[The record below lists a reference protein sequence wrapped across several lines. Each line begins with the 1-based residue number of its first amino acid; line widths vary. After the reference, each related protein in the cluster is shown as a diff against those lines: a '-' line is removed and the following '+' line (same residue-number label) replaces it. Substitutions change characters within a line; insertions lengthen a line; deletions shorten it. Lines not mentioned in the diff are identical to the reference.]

1 MSVIDTILSK
11 SIVEYVSDA
20 QACSDGTYRCKCFLH
35 GGDNPSSLVFFP
47 DTNRF
52 YCFACGAH
60 GNIIN
65 LVMERDG
72 CTFDAAVHTLCDDFG
87 LTIGDSDDYKEHC
100 SITQKNAA
108 WVRRMQQE
116 LPAVTAYLHKRGL
129 SDETIAAYG
138 LGYSPKLKALSIP
151 MYDAWKRPVAFLYR
165 FFDRKPKYKN
175 SKNVKGLFTKGE
187 FLFGLP
193 QAQKN
198 LRTTKTLMLA
208 EGSFDCMSAVQQG
221 LCCVAYCGISVT
233 RKHVE
238 MIKEILR
245 PVENSK
251 VVLCPDNDGKASK
264 FVRRARDLFQRFA
277 PKTVVK
283 VARIPDDC
291 KDFNDMLVAGLD
303 IAKDCSY
310 ESIDFYV
317 AKQIIAES
325 DDREVQER
333 NVVDFIRSV
342 SNPMVRADIAEYL
355 AETWGRNIEVVR
367 ELLSIKEDTSEEKL
381 KDIASATESYSALEA
396 LKDEEYFGVGF
407 PNIDAAA
414 RFKKKNV
421 VILGAASNSGKTEN
435 LLEWILY
442 WTVKLR
448 KTVLFFSLEMP
459 KEDIIKILIAKICQI
474 RRYDVPQYIREHS
487 ETYGLIKDKLD
498 QQLFIVDKPGL
509 SLESM
514 AEYVKLMNARVK
526 AVDIVAVDYFQK
538 MRGRDTIGDEELVAE
553 RTKDF
558 AKEHNVLFVVLSQL
572 SKAGQ
577 GKDGSGKWH
586 EPEQKDLR
594 GSGAIGDSGDY
605 VFLIWRRALDST
617 LSPIDREKYKY
628 DTMVKI
634 VKARE
639 RRNENEIFTLVYNPG
654 TSRLSEK
661 VDDNFLGGGE

>member
-20 QACSDGTYRCKCFLH
+20 QARPDGTYRCKCFIH
-35 GGDNPSSLVFFP
+35 GGDNPQSLAFFP

-72 CTFDAAVHTLCDDFG
+72 CTFDQAVHTLCDDFG
-87 LTIGDSDDYKEHC
+87 LTIDDSDDYRQHR
-100 SITQKNAA
+100 SITEKNEVWVRGMQKNLDT
-108 WVRRMQQE
+108 V
-116 LPAVTAYLHKRGL
+116 VGYLHKRGL
-129 SDETIAAYG
+129 TDETIAAYG
-138 LGYSPKLKALSIP
+138 LGYSPKLKALAIP

-165 FFDRKPKYKN
+165 FFDKKPKYKN

-198 LRTTKTLMLA
+198 LRDTKTLMLA

-233 RKHVE
+233 RSHVE
-238 MIKEILR
+238 LIKEVLQ
-245 PVENSK
+245 PVANSR

-264 FVRRARDLFQRFA
+264 FVRRARDLFRRFA
-277 PKTVVK
+277 PKIVVK
-283 VARIPDDC
+283 VARIPDGC
-291 KDFNDMLVAGLD
+291 KDFNDMLVAGRS
-303 IAKDCSY
+303 IADDCTY

-317 AKQIIAES
+317 AKQIIDES

-333 NVVDFIRSV
+333 NIVEFIRTV
-342 SNPMVRADIAEYL
+342 SNPLTRADIAEYL
-355 AETWGRNIEVVR
+355 ANVWGRDIEVVR

-381 KDIASATESYSALEA
+381 KDIASATESYTALEA

-407 PNIDAAA
+407 PNIDEAAK
-414 RFKKKNV
+414 FKKKNV

-474 RRYDVPQYIREHS
+474 RRYDVPAYIRTHG
-487 ETYGLIKDKLD
+487 ETYSLIKDRLD
-498 QQLFIVDKPGL
+498 KYLYIVDKPGL
-509 SLESM
+509 SLEAM

-558 AKEHNVLFVVLSQL
+558 AKELNVLFVILSQL

-577 GKDGSGKWH
+577 GKDSSGKWH

-617 LSPIDREKYKY
+617 LSPIDKEKYKY

-639 RRNENEIFTLVYNPG
+639 RRNENEIFTLVYNPD

-661 VDDNFLGGGE
+661 IEEDD